1 MDKLMDNRWFMR
13 VLALVLAILL
23 YISVAVENGEG
34 NKIIG
39 SATKNSSGVVE
50 NMPVQLIYDNK
61 NLVVSG
67 APKTVDVTV
76 TGPKV
81 IVQQVKAS
89 RDFTVYMDLS
99 NAQIGRQKAKLKVKD
114 LSDKLKYKLNRTYAT
129 VSVQEKV
136 SKIFN
141 VEAEYDKA
149 LLATGYE
156 ASVPAVEP
164 STVKITGAKNAIDR
178 ISYVKATVE
187 ISKPITESFTRAA
200 TVNAL
205 DRNLNKLDVSVNPDK
220 VNVSVN
226 VTNPSKT
233 VPISINPVGSNRD
246 NLTIKSITTNPK
258 KVTIYGTSARLAG
271 IEALPVNID
280 ISKITKDTTIDVPIS
295 LPDGIN
301 KVDPKMV
308 TATIK
313 VEEKKD
319 EDEKTLSNIPI
330 KEKGLAAGYQ
340 MDFLSPKNGTID
352 IIADGKKSDLDKI
365 SASDFNVS
373 INLSGLKEGD
383 HEVSYIVSGPKN
395 ITWRLSGEKAKIRIS
410 DEAQKTE

>member
-34 NKIIG
+34 NKIIR
-39 SATKNSSGVVE
+39 SATKNSSGVVK

-99 NAQIGRQKAKLKVKD
+99 NAKIGRQKAKLKVKN
-114 LSDKLKYKLNRTYAT
+114 LSDKLKYKLSRTYAT

-156 ASVPAVEP
+156 ASVSAVEP
-164 STVKITGAKNAIDR
+164 STVKITGAKNVIDR
-178 ISYVKATVE
+178 ISYVKAPVE

-200 TVNAL
+200 TVNVL

-220 VNVSVN
+220 VNVTVK
-226 VTNPSKT
+226 VYNPSKT

-301 KVDPKMV
+301 KVDPEMV

-313 VEEKKD
+313 VEKK
-319 EDEKTLSNIPI
+319 KM
-330 KEKGLAAGYQ
+330 KMRK
-340 MDFLSPKNGTID
+340 
-352 IIADGKKSDLDKI
+352 
-365 SASDFNVS
+365 
-373 INLSGLKEGD
+373 
-383 HEVSYIVSGPKN
+383 H
-395 ITWRLSGEKAKIRIS
+395 
-410 DEAQKTE
+410 